1 VAADFAKS
9 TESTDARRIDVQK
22 PGAPAM
28 GGQEDEDMNHMD
40 LPTSPTPGSFLR
52 KLDAFLLATH
62 RASMW
67 VGTGASLILVGCYAA
82 CSTPPAHRG
91 LDVAPDH
98 GGLHLPIPAPVG
110 PLPADAELIAS
121 AQ

>member
-1 VAADFAKS
+1 MS
-9 TESTDARRIDVQK
+9 RNARLLQWV
-22 PGAPAM
+22 
-28 GGQEDEDMNHMD
+28 GQEDEDMNQMH
-40 LPTSPTPGSFLR
+40 LTTSPTPRSFLR

-67 VGTGASLILVGCYAA
+67 VGTGLSLILVGGYAA
-82 CSTPPAHRG
+82 CSTSPAHRG

-98 GGLHLPIPAPVG
+98 GGLQHPIPAPVG

>member
-1 VAADFAKS
+1 
-9 TESTDARRIDVQK
+9 
-22 PGAPAM
+22 
-28 GGQEDEDMNHMD
+28 MNHMN
-40 LPTSPTPGSFLR
+40 LPTSPTTGSFLK

-62 RASMW
+62 RVSMW
-67 VGTGASLILVGCYAA
+67 AGTGLSLFLVGCYAA
-82 CSTPPAHRG
+82 CSTPHAHRG

-98 GGLHLPIPAPVG
+98 GGLHDPLPAPLG

>member
-1 VAADFAKS
+1 
-9 TESTDARRIDVQK
+9 
-22 PGAPAM
+22 
-28 GGQEDEDMNHMD
+28 MNHMD
-40 LPTSPTPGSFLR
+40 PNTSPTPSSFLK

-62 RASMW
+62 RASIW
-67 VGTGASLILVGCYAA
+67 LGTGLSLILVGGYAT
-82 CSTPPAHRG
+82 CSALPAHRG

-98 GGLHLPIPAPVG
+98 GGLHHPIPAPVG

>member
-1 VAADFAKS
+1 
-9 TESTDARRIDVQK
+9 
-22 PGAPAM
+22 
-28 GGQEDEDMNHMD
+28 MNHLN
-40 LPTSPTPGSFLR
+40 LPTSSTPGSFLN

-62 RASMW
+62 RVSMR
-67 VGTGASLILVGCYAA
+67 VGIGLSLLLVGGYAA
-82 CSTPPAHRG
+82 CSTPAAHRG

-98 GGLHLPIPAPVG
+98 GGLHHPIPAPVG